1 MFSRIDWI
9 LVILIVRSVIFFY
22 RVEMCLDLKVD
33 GRVSLTHF
41 TQAYFK
47 KLSRLN
53 ECL

>member
-9 LVILIVRSVIFFY
+9 LVILIVSSVIFFIK
-22 RVEMCLDLKVD
+22 CLDLKVD

-41 TQAYFK
+41 TQAYFI